1 MADTIDIPFKDIPQ
15 ALLDEVGAG
24 LQHYFVPILGLA
36 LDDRPY
42 PLRLIGSGTL
52 VCIDRM
58 HCVLTAAHVW
68 QAAEEFPAIG
78 LSLTSYES
86 WFQIPRDHIVART
99 LGSEFLAFGPDL
111 ALLELPST
119 SVGRIKAHKTFLNL
133 MQQRQAFLT
142 DPWELDRGIW
152 VVTGMLGEESDID
165 TQPEERSVM
174 ANVQGRAFFS
184 GARTTFKRNDWDY
197 VDVSA
202 DLGLVGVPG
211 SFGGISGGG
220 LWQVPLALSKKT
232 NQLTWPG
239 RKRFYGVAYWQ
250 TWPEENHRLIR
261 CHGPESIFQTAWRAW
276 GLPE

>member
-1 MADTIDIPFKDIPQ
+1 MVDIPFKDIPQ

-52 VCIDRM
+52 VRIDAM
-58 HCVLTAAHVW
+58 YCVLTAAHVW
-68 QAAEEFPAIG
+68 HKAEEFPAIG

-111 ALLELPST
+111 ALLELPRN
-119 SVGRIKAHKTFLNL
+119 SVARIEAHKIFLDL
-133 MQQRQAFLT
+133 VQQRQAFLT
-142 DPWELDRGIW
+142 DPWDLNRGIW
-152 VVTGMLGEESDID
+152 AVTGMSGDESYVD

-184 GARTTFKRNDWDY
+184 GVRTTFKRNDWDY
-197 VDVSA
+197 VDLSA
-202 DLGLVGVPG
+202 DLELVGVPG

-220 LWQVPLALSKKT
+220 LWQVPLALSKT
-232 NQLTWPG
+232 NQFTWPG
-239 RKRFYGVAYWQ
+239 RKRFQGVEYWQ
-250 TWPEENHRLIR
+250 TWSEDNHRLIR
-261 CHGPESIFQTAWRAW
+261 CHGPQSIFLTAWQAW
-276 GLPE
+276 GLPG